1 MSRSIWLWL
10 AIVVISYLMQTSM
23 SQNWMEETAKQ
34 LLSRDFMRKGTCL
47 VLGST
52 DTGKTTL
59 IAAVAEHAASKQP
72 IGIVDADIGQ
82 SHIGPPATVGWAIVD
97 GPQMDFSRLAIG
109 GISFVGDIAPT
120 GHLLQLT
127 AAIIQSVQQ
136 SSKLAELIIID
147 TPGFIYG
154 PAALALWW
162 TMQRILQPELILAV
176 ERNDELSDILGG
188 LQYHNSK
195 LERIKCPP
203 QLPTKSPQE
212 RRKYRQNQWNKYFRN
227 SCLYNIKLSDVATQI
242 SRNSSSKNLV
252 NRLIAL
258 NDGNGRDLSIGLITN
273 WQLDNDI
280 IEVRSPQLDIHQI
293 RCLVVGDITINI
305 TDE

>member
-1 MSRSIWLWL
+1 
-10 AIVVISYLMQTSM
+10 M
-23 SQNWMEETAKQ
+23 SQDWTEKIAEQ
-34 LLSRDFMRKGTCL
+34 LLHRNLMRKVTCL
-47 VLGST
+47 VIGSS

-59 IAAVAEHAASKQP
+59 AAAIAKHATSSQP

-82 SHIGPPATVGWAIVD
+82 SHIGPPTTVGWAVVD
-97 GPQMDFSRLAIG
+97 NPQIDFSQLAIG

-127 AAIIQSVQQ
+127 AAIIQCVQQ
-136 SSKLAELIIID
+136 SSKLAEVIIID
-147 TPGFIYG
+147 TPGFIYE
-154 PAALALWW
+154 PAASSLWW

-176 ERNDELSDILGG
+176 ERNDELSDILSG
-188 LQYHNSK
+188 LQYRNSK

-212 RRKYRQNQWNKYFRN
+212 RRKYRQNQWNDYFRH
-227 SCLYNIKLSDVATQI
+227 SCIYNIKLSDVAVQI

-258 NDGNGRDLSIGLITN
+258 NDGKGTDMSIGLITN
-273 WQLDNDI
+273 WQRDNDI
-280 IEVRSPQLDIHQI
+280 IEVRSPQLDIQQI
-293 RCLVVGDITINI
+293 RSLAIGDITINV

>member
-1 MSRSIWLWL
+1 
-10 AIVVISYLMQTSM
+10 M
-23 SQNWMEETAKQ
+23 SQDWAQEIAKQ
-34 LLSRDFMRKGTCL
+34 LLNRDLMRKGTCL
-47 VLGST
+47 VLGSA
-52 DTGKTTL
+52 DTGKTAL
-59 IAAVAEHAASKQP
+59 VAAIAKHAALSQP

-82 SHIGPPATVGWAIVD
+82 SHIGPPTTVGWAIVD
-97 GPQMDFSRLAIG
+97 GPQPDFSQLAIG

-127 AAIIQSVQQ
+127 AAIIQCVQQ

-154 PAALALWW
+154 PAAWALWW

-195 LERIKCPP
+195 LELIKCPP
-203 QLPTKSPQE
+203 QLPTKSQQE
-212 RRKYRQNQWNKYFRN
+212 RRRYRQNQLNKYFQH
-227 SCLYNIKLSDVATQI
+227 SCLYNIKLSDVAVQT
-242 SRNSSSKNLV
+242 SHNSSSKSLV

-258 NDGNGRDLSIGLITN
+258 SDGKGKDISIGLITN
-273 WQLDNDI
+273 WQRANDI
-280 IEVRSPQLDIHQI
+280 IEVRSPQLDIQQI
-293 RCLVVGDITINI
+293 RCLVIGDIIIPLSRRVHRLNGQ
-305 TDE
+305 

>member
-1 MSRSIWLWL
+1 MH
-10 AIVVISYLMQTSM
+10 TSM
-23 SQNWMEETAKQ
+23 SQDWTEQIAEQ
-34 LLSRDFMRKGTCL
+34 LIHRNLMRKGTCL
-47 VLGST
+47 VLGSS

-59 IAAVAEHAASKQP
+59 AAAIAKHAASSRP

-82 SHIGPPATVGWAIVD
+82 SHIGPPTTVGWAVVD
-97 GPQMDFSRLAIG
+97 NPQTDFSQLAIG

-127 AAIIQSVQQ
+127 AAIIQCVQQ
-136 SSKLAELIIID
+136 SSKLAKVIIID

-154 PAALALWW
+154 PAASALWW

-188 LQYHNSK
+188 LQYLNSK

-212 RRKYRQNQWNKYFRN
+212 RRKYRQNQWNDYFRH
-227 SCLYNIKLSDVATQI
+227 SCIYNIKLSDVAVQV
-242 SRNSSSKNLV
+242 SRNSSSKNLI

-258 NDGNGRDLSIGLITN
+258 NDGKGTDMSIGLITN
-273 WQLDNDI
+273 LQRDNDI
-280 IEVRSPQLDIHQI
+280 IEVRSPQLDIQKI
-293 RCLVVGDITINI
+293 RSIAIGDITINI

>member
-1 MSRSIWLWL
+1 
-10 AIVVISYLMQTSM
+10 MQTSM
-23 SQNWMEETAKQ
+23 SQDWTEEITKQ
-34 LLSRDFMRKGTCL
+34 ILSRDLLQQGTCL
-47 VLGST
+47 VLGSA
-52 DTGKTTL
+52 DTGKTAL
-59 IAAVAEHAASKQP
+59 VESIANHVALSQP
-72 IGIVDADIGQ
+72 IGVVDADIGQ
-82 SHIGPPATVGWAIVD
+82 SHIGPPTTVGWTIAD
-97 GPQMDFSRLAIG
+97 QLRKDFSQPPIG

-127 AAIIQSVQQ
+127 AAILQSVRQ
-136 SSKLAELIIID
+136 SSKLANVIIID

-154 PAALALWW
+154 SAASALWW

-195 LERIKCPP
+195 LERIKCPL

-212 RRKYRQNQWNKYFRN
+212 RRKYRQKQWNKYFRH
-227 SCLYNIKLSDVATQI
+227 SCLYNIKLSDVAMQI

-258 NDGNGRDLSIGLITN
+258 NDGKGTDLSIGLITN
-273 WQLDNDI
+273 WQRENDI
-280 IEVRSPQLDIHQI
+280 IEVRSAHIDIQQV
-293 RCLVVGDITINI
+293 RCLIVGDVTINI

>member
-1 MSRSIWLWL
+1 
-10 AIVVISYLMQTSM
+10 M

>member
-1 MSRSIWLWL
+1 
-10 AIVVISYLMQTSM
+10 
-23 SQNWMEETAKQ
+23 
-34 LLSRDFMRKGTCL
+34 MRKGTCL
-47 VLGST
+47 VLGSA
-52 DTGKTTL
+52 DTGKTSL
-59 IAAVAEHAASKQP
+59 VAAIAKLATSNQI

-82 SHIGPPATVGWAIVD
+82 SHIGPPATVGWVIVD
-97 GPQMDFSRLAIG
+97 QSQMDFSQLAIG

-127 AAIIQSVQQ
+127 AAIIQCVRQL
-136 SSKLAELIIID
+136 SKLAKVIIID

-188 LQYHNSK
+188 LQHHNSK
-195 LERIKCPP
+195 LEQIKCPP

-212 RRKYRQNQWNKYFRN
+212 RRTYRQNQWNKYFRH
-227 SCLYNIKLSDVATQI
+227 SCLYNIKLSDVAVQI
-242 SRNSSSKNLV
+242 SHNSSSENLV

-258 NDGNGRDLSIGLITN
+258 NDGKGTDLSIGLITN
-273 WQLDNDI
+273 WQRDNDI
-280 IEVRSPQLDIHQI
+280 IEVRSPQLDIQQI